1 MNKRDPLTKI
11 YKKLQDKNLSAYIET
26 DKSKRFHVTDKDHH
40 ISFYSCNSKETAIQ
54 FCKELDI
61 NIIAFVNHKL

>member
-1 MNKRDPLTKI
+1 MSKRDPLTKI
-11 YKKLQDKNLSAYIET
+11 YKQLQEKNLSAYIET
-26 DKSKRFHVTDKDHH
+26 DKSKRYHVTDNKHH

-61 NIIAFVNHKL
+61 NIIGFVNHKL